1 MLTSSGFCCHCLSLA
16 ASLNLG
22 VYVQIPLLRSLNSK
36 LLIIVICFVVGSGV
50 FSAYYQADVEER
62 AQLEKMD
69 AALLYFTEHYGD
81 ELSEDL
87 FERHYILSA
96 ARYILIKDLEKRATL
111 TSWNVQT
118 EGNWRVF
125 VPMIATMFETFYI
138 IAADGSNLAHP
149 GVMDVEMSEITQ
161 TFPEFM
167 ADKRLMFAWTP
178 AYFDPQLK
186 QRMISLVLPV
196 YIHGEFFGVI
206 SGGLSLDYLLD
217 KLPQADS
224 LGRGARAII
233 FHESGRFILQR
244 NQGQGVSDAIDTELS
259 LFVADVVANRID
271 EGELFDFELSGQR
284 EHGAFQRL
292 QIDGWGVAAFYPVAS
307 IRTVVAPIANRIYLG
322 TFVLVLLL
330 TCVLYFSLRNMVI
343 RRIERLAD
351 ATSSVGQENFSIG
364 VPETGSDEIGVLGR
378 CINEMLAKINGLVSG
393 LNENIANL
401 EKANLESR
409 KLTGAIEHSS
419 NAVAI
424 INARGEHEYGNRRFW
439 ILSGYHRDKEE
450 LGLKALMLPPSMDLG
465 RVWQE
470 INDTLATE
478 DEWRFEYEAVGNE
491 GKTFWYMQSIST
503 IRSNSGDIQY
513 YICAGR
519 DISQSRRQQK
529 EVERL
534 AYYDQLTGLQ
544 NRVLFKTQLQTA
556 IKSCERD
563 GNQIALLYL
572 DLDHFKRVNDT
583 LGHEA
588 GDNLL
593 VEVAKRLKGCLR
605 DEDSVARLG
614 GDEFAVLL
622 NRIGSPQFASLVAS
636 KIIKAL
642 SKPFVLS
649 GQEVSA
655 RASVGITLAP
665 IDSNNIDVLM
675 KNADLAMYQAKEK
688 GRNSFQFYTTEMNL
702 EVASRLQLEREM
714 QNAIKNNE
722 FVLYYQPQVDL
733 ATGKITGAEALIRWQ
748 HPTRGLVSP
757 LEFIPL
763 AEETGMIVPIGKW
776 ALRSACQQAKSIQK
790 GLNDPIKISVNIS
803 SRQLKEDTFTDE
815 LRGVFNEVRIDP
827 SLIEL
832 EVTESVLMDNIE
844 SVSKV
849 LRGVR
854 ELGVDIAIDDFGT
867 GYSSLSYLKKLPV
880 STLKVDRE
888 FVKDL
893 PEDMEDR
900 AITGLIVTMA
910 GALNHKVV
918 VEGVETVEQ
927 LSFLHDIGC
936 DYAQG
941 FYYSR
946 PITADALMVLL
957 FDWSAKNALDWGRI

>member
-1 MLTSSGFCCHCLSLA
+1 M
-16 ASLNLG
+16 
-22 VYVQIPLLRSLNSK
+22 
-36 LLIIVICFVVGSGV
+36 
-50 FSAYYQADVEER
+50 FSAYYQAEVEER

-69 AALLYFTEHYGD
+69 EALLYFTSHYAD

-96 ARYILIKDLEKRATL
+96 ARDILTRELDASASLASWPSDIQNKWSVLVPVAT
-111 TSWNVQT
+111 
-118 EGNWRVF
+118 
-125 VPMIATMFETFYI
+125 TMFETIYI
-138 IAADGSNLAHP
+138 IAADGRNLAYP
-149 GVMDVEMSEITQ
+149 GAMDVEMSEVSQ
-161 TFPEFM
+161 TFPAFTE
-167 ADKRLMFAWTP
+167 DDPLMFAWTP
-178 AYFDPQLK
+178 AYFDPQLQ
-186 QRMISLVLPV
+186 QRMISLVIPIYL
-196 YIHGEFFGVI
+196 HGEFFGVI

-217 KLPQADS
+217 KMPQADS
-224 LGRGARAII
+224 LVAGASVII
-233 FHESGRFILQR
+233 FEESGEFILQR
-244 NQGQGVSDAIDTELS
+244 NLEGELS
-259 LFVADVVANRID
+259 NAVRSGLPSFVDDVVANRIV
-271 EGELFDFELSGQR
+271 EGDLLVLEMFGQR
-284 EHGAFQRL
+284 EHGTFQML
-292 QIDGWGVAAFYPVAS
+292 QLDGWGVAAFYPISSVHS
-307 IRTVVAPIANRIYLG
+307 VVDPITHRIYLG
-322 TFVLVLLL
+322 TFTLVLLL
-330 TCVLYFSLRNMVI
+330 TAVLYFSLRNMVTQ
-343 RRIERLAD
+343 RIERLAD
-351 ATSSVGQENFSIG
+351 ATSSAGQGNFSID

-378 CINEMLAKINGLVSG
+378 CINEMLLKINGLISG

-401 EKANLESR
+401 ENANLESR

-419 NAVAI
+419 NAVTI
-424 INARGEHEYGNRRFW
+424 INAHGEHEYGNRRFW
-439 ILSGYHRDKEE
+439 LLSGYQRGKDE
-450 LGLKALMLPPSMDLG
+450 LGLKALLLPPSMELG
-465 RVWQE
+465 KVWQDV
-470 INDTLATE
+470 NDTLMTE
-478 DEWRFEYEAVGNE
+478 DEWRLEYEAVSSE

-503 IRSNSGDIQY
+503 IRSSSGDIQY
-513 YICAGR
+513 YICSGR
-519 DISQSRRQQK
+519 DMSQSRRQQQ

-556 IKSCERD
+556 IKNCERD

-593 VEVAKRLKGCLR
+593 IEVAERLKGCLR
-605 DEDSVARLG
+605 EEDSVARLG
-614 GDEFAVLL
+614 GDEFAILL

-636 KIIKAL
+636 KIIKVL
-642 SKPFVLS
+642 SKPFVLV
-649 GQEVSA
+649 GQEVNA

-665 IDSNNIDVLM
+665 IDSNNIDILM

-714 QNAIKNNE
+714 QHALERNE
-722 FVLYYQPQVDL
+722 FVLHYQPQVDL
-733 ATGKITGAEALIRWQ
+733 STGKIIGAEALIRWQ
-748 HPTRGLVSP
+748 HPQRGMVSP
-757 LEFIPL
+757 LDFIPL
-763 AEETGMIVPIGKW
+763 AEETGLIVSIGKW

-790 GLNDPIKISVNIS
+790 GLAEPIKISVNIS
-803 SRQLKEDTFTDE
+803 SRQLKEDNFTDE
-815 LRGVFNEVRIDP
+815 LCAVFKETRIDP

-832 EVTESVLMDNIE
+832 EVTESVLMDDIE

-854 ELGVDIAIDDFGT
+854 KLGVDIAIDDFGT

-918 VEGVETVEQ
+918 VEGVETAEQ

-946 PITADALMVLL
+946 PITADALMILL